1 MQGVSRS
8 RGVAWCLLCPRNTAS
23 HARPMS
29 EPITP
34 EEVLALLIPEA
45 AAAGA
50 PSAMATAVVR
60 DEDGALQLRSVV
72 PNRHMLSRALVA
84 GRVNDGTPIIDR
96 TPARS
101 SATSTRHSP
110 SPEPRVPG
118 CRALRQSAAMR
129 KNARSAAS

>member
-1 MQGVSRS
+1 
-8 RGVAWCLLCPRNTAS
+8 
-23 HARPMS
+23 MS

-34 EEVLALLIPEA
+34 EEVLALLIPEP

-84 GRVNDGTPIIDR
+84 GRVNDGTPIID
-96 TPARS
+96 PH
-101 SATSTRHSP
+101 TREIIGYEHSP
-110 SPEPRVPG
+110 LAV
-118 CRALRQSAAMR
+118 A
-129 KNARSAAS
+129 